1 MKLAERKM
9 ILLKMRIV
17 LFVLIRFILGFII
30 FISLTSF
37 DTIANKKP
45 NIIILFT
52 DDQGTLDANCFG
64 ANDLFTPNIDRLSK
78 SGVRFTQAYSHTVC
92 CPARAA
98 LLTGRYPQ
106 RAGINDWTQNDAH
119 ATEKGLN
126 MPLNE
131 LTIAEVLKANGY
143 KTGLFGKWHLGAALE
158 YGPLEQGFDTFYG
171 HRGGFIDNYVHYFLH
186 GKGFH
191 DLWSNNVEIFERG
204 KYYPSLMTEKAI
216 DFIEENQKQPFFL
229 YIAFNLPHYPEQP
242 DSQFISVNSHLK
254 EPRKSYA
261 TVVST
266 VDDKIGQIL
275 DKLEELKLRENTVV
289 IFMSDNG
296 HSTEETM
303 IRIDDHLSG
312 LPKGTDYCAHGGGGY
327 TGKWRGAKSGFLEG
341 GIRVPAIVSYP
352 GYFPENETRGQII
365 TVMDFFPTI
374 CEITG
379 SKPDCNPDGF
389 SLLPVIKS
397 ENVPSAHQVLYFQW
411 RDQWAVRE
419 GKWKLIVNGRDTTG
433 KFSNHEQKEEKM
445 ESPFLVNLDDEQPED
460 KNFAAE
466 YPEIV
471 NRLTKLYELW
481 SNDVFCK
488 NVELK

>member
-1 MKLAERKM
+1 
-9 ILLKMRIV
+9 
-17 LFVLIRFILGFII
+17 
-30 FISLTSF
+30 
-37 DTIANKKP
+37 
-45 NIIILFT
+45 
-52 DDQGTLDANCFG
+52 
-64 ANDLFTPNIDRLSK
+64 
-78 SGVRFTQAYSHTVC
+78 
-92 CPARAA
+92 
-98 LLTGRYPQ
+98 
-106 RAGINDWTQNDAH
+106 
-119 ATEKGLN
+119 
-126 MPLNE
+126 
-131 LTIAEVLKANGY
+131 
-143 KTGLFGKWHLGAALE
+143 
-158 YGPLEQGFDTFYG
+158 
-171 HRGGFIDNYVHYFLH
+171 
-186 GKGFH
+186 
-191 DLWSNNVEIFERG
+191 
-204 KYYPSLMTEKAI
+204 
-216 DFIEENQKQPFFL
+216 
-229 YIAFNLPHYPEQP
+229 
-242 DSQFISVNSHLK
+242 
-254 EPRKSYA
+254 
-261 TVVST
+261 VV
-266 VDDKIGQIL
+266 V
-275 DKLEELKLRENTVV
+275 
-289 IFMSDNG
+289 FMSDNG

-471 NRLTKLYELW
+471 NRLTKLYESW
-481 SNDVFCK
+481 SNDVFGK
-488 NVELK
+488 HVESK